1 MKILL
6 LTTHLDFG
14 GISIYCVSLAK
25 ALKEMGHEVAVSS
38 SGGVLTSEL
47 KAAGIGHIQ
56 LNIRTKSELSPLVW
70 KAYKKLEVIFKTQ
83 RPDIIHVHT
92 RVTQAV
98 ACMIYKKTG
107 IPYLSTCHGFFR
119 PHLGRKMFGFWG
131 KKVIAISE
139 AVREH
144 LVNDL
149 KAKKE
154 TIALIHNGIDVKKFQ
169 AVVSEKQKSAYRSR
183 LGIKNGPV
191 VGIIA
196 RLSPVKGHRF
206 LLGAMKEVL
215 KKYPHAQL
223 LIIGDGP
230 QKRNL
235 IELTIGLGLGK
246 CTFIEESTMD
256 TRLAL
261 SVMDIFVL
269 PSIQEGLG
277 LSAMEAMVAGVPV
290 IGSNVGGV
298 YSLIKDGQTG
308 ILVPPQ
314 DPLALAAAIIRL
326 LDDKGLGLNMANAAR
341 ELIKEKFS
349 LEDMAKKV
357 ERLYKEAIEE
367 NAKDKN
373 KKTKK
378 EQ

>member
-298 YSLIKDGQTG
+298 YSLIKDDQTG

>member
-107 IPYLSTCHGFFR
+107 IQYLSTCHGFFR
-119 PHLGRKMFGFWG
+119 PHLGRKMFGFCG

-298 YSLIKDGQTG
+298 YSLIKDDQTG